1 MEVDDETC
9 NVDASPS
16 SRLDLTP
23 TTRTRSRARK
33 NVETEVIAASNVST
47 PRTEKQ
53 TPSSNSRNRKGTP
66 TSTPR
71 KRRSLIRRTLQPVS
85 STPRAS
91 QASSAAASEGIESPT
106 STPTKRYRLK
116 YTFLALS

>member
-47 PRTEKQ
+47 PRSEKR
-53 TPSSNSRNRKGTP
+53 TLSSNSRNGKGTP

-71 KRRSLIRRTLQPVS
+71 KPRSLIRRTLQPVS

-91 QASSAAASEGIESPT
+91 QASSVAASEGIESPT
-106 STPTKRYRLK
+106 STPTKRK
-116 YTFLALS
+116 GID

>member
-1 MEVDDETC
+1 MEVDDET
-9 NVDASPS
+9 ASPS

-23 TTRTRSRARK
+23 TTHTRSRARK
-33 NVETEVIAASNVST
+33 NVENVETEVIAASNVST
-47 PRTEKQ
+47 PRSEKR
-53 TPSSNSRNRKGTP
+53 TLSSNSRNGKGTP

-71 KRRSLIRRTLQPVS
+71 KPRSLIRRTLQPVS

>member
-33 NVETEVIAASNVST
+33 NVENVENVEIEVIAASNVST
-47 PRTEKQ
+47 PRSEKR
-53 TPSSNSRNRKGTP
+53 TLSSNSRNGKGTP

-71 KRRSLIRRTLQPVS
+71 KPRSLIRRTLQPVS

-91 QASSAAASEGIESPT
+91 QASSVAASEGIESPT
-106 STPTKRYRLK
+106 STPTKRYILK
-116 YTFLALS
+116 